1 MSPEPGKTK
10 NLAKC
15 EACARNTSIIGLLV
29 NFMLAAFKLFIGFLG
44 RSRAL
49 VGSGLCN
56 LSDVTSALVVII
68 GVRFSKKMPNR
79 RYPYGYGKVEFIS
92 QVMMSLIMILG
103 TVALVL
109 SSFIVIAKRVI
120 IIPHLVVFFTAIMS
134 AIVNGLIYKF
144 SHCGAREL
152 NSPVLKAHAEHNK
165 IDVISS
171 LLVAVGVIVARQG
184 LHWVDP
190 LIAILE
196 CLHIIFGSV
205 IILREGLLGI
215 MDTSLPEDY
224 AKDIERHILKVDGV
238 RQVDRVMAR
247 QAGRY
252 ILLDI
257 VMRLDSNLNVLEA
270 KAINQRIKTYLR
282 SVDKYIRNVVIQVVP
297 AEQ

>member
-1 MSPEPGKTK
+1 MSPESGKTK
-10 NLAKC
+10 NTAKC

-29 NFMLAAFKLFIGFLG
+29 NFLLAVFKLFIGFLG

-68 GVRFSKKMPNR
+68 GVKLSRRPPNR
-79 RYPYGYGKVEFIS
+79 RYPYGYGKVEFIA
-92 QVMMSLIMILG
+92 QVAMSLIMILG
-103 TVALVL
+103 TVALVC

-120 IIPHLVVFFTAIMS
+120 VIPHLVVFFTAVMS
-134 AIVNGLIYKF
+134 AIVNGLVYKF
-144 SHCGAREL
+144 AHCGAREL

-184 LHWVDP
+184 LNWVDP

-196 CLHIIFGSV
+196 CMHIIFGSV
-205 IILREGLLGI
+205 PILQEGVRGV
-215 MDTSLPEDY
+215 MDTSLTDDY
-224 AKDIERHILKVDGV
+224 AEEIKQQILKVNGV

-252 ILLDI
+252 VLLDI
-257 VMRLDSNLNVLEA
+257 IMRLDADLHVREA
-270 KAINQRIKTYLR
+270 KQINQRIKAHLR
-282 SVDKYIRNVVIQVVP
+282 SVDKYIRDIVIQVVP
-297 AEQ
+297 AE